1 MKVIEYLLVAIFTLA
16 IHNFLSRD
24 TPKAVDVYRGNT
36 ELKIEYRIVNNDTTS
51 VDSTVVFK

>member
-1 MKVIEYLLVAIFTLA
+1 MRVIEYLLVAIFTLA
-16 IHNFLSRD
+16 IHNVLSRD
-24 TPKAVDVYRGNT
+24 TPEAIDVYRGDT